1 MASKENSGGC
11 GMESWYEKAQ
21 IELEEALTN
30 GEIEGKQYREEMR
43 NLDCEYDQYARE
55 AAENTYNSFY

>member
-1 MASKENSGGC
+1 
-11 GMESWYEKAQ
+11 MESWYEKAQ

-30 GEIEGKQYREEMR
+30 GEIEDKQYREEMR
-43 NLDCEYDQYARE
+43 NLDREYDQYARE